1 MTTVIA
7 INGSPRK
14 DGNTAI
20 LIRHVLAGLER
31 EGVDTELVQR
41 AGERIRGCTACT
53 HCIEKRDQRCAFDDD
68 IAHECIVTMTKADGI
83 ILGSPVYFSDVTA
96 GRDEGSVAEARNA
109 GINLAW
115 LLKALDKMRDTCS
128 PSS

>member
-20 LIRHVLAGLER
+20 LTRHVLAGLER
-31 EGVDTELVQR
+31 EGVDTELVQL

-53 HCIEKRDQRCAFDDD
+53 QCIE
-68 IAHECIVTMTKADGI
+68 
-83 ILGSPVYFSDVTA
+83 S
-96 GRDEGSVAEARNA
+96 
-109 GINLAW
+109 
-115 LLKALDKMRDTCS
+115 
-128 PSS
+128 